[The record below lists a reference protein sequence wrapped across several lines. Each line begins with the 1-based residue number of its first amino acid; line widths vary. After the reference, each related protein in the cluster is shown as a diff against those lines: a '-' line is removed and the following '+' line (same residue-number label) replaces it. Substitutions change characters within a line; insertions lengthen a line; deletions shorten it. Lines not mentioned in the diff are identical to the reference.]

1 MDYLCGRRMDSMIP
15 ILFEWYARN
24 GRDLPWRRT
33 RDPYRIWLSEVILQ
47 QTRVAQG
54 TGYYL
59 RFTERFP
66 DVGALAAASE
76 DEVLKLWQGLG
87 YYSRARNLHAAARE
101 IVGRFGGEFPSAPD
115 AIRSLP
121 GVGDYTAAAVA
132 STAFG
137 APTAVLDGNVF
148 RVLARL
154 FDLDAPIDTG
164 AGRRLFAELAQSLLD
179 AERPGEFNQAM
190 MDFGALQ
197 CTPVQPRC
205 GECPLAGRCR
215 ALAAGTV
222 AERPVKRGRT
232 KVRDRWFHYL
242 HVTCDGRTLLRR
254 REERDIWQG
263 LYEFPLL
270 ETEGP
275 ADFAALAASPA
286 FRDLLGDGEWQ
297 LVATVP
303 MPRHQLSHQ
312 TVHATVYRIR
322 TPLLTASAEALAV
335 DASAVGDYAV
345 PRLLERYL
353 LQYGS

>member
-1 MDYLCGRRMDSMIP
+1 M
-15 ILFEWYARN
+15 
-24 GRDLPWRRT
+24 
-33 RDPYRIWLSEVILQ
+33 
-47 QTRVAQG
+47 
-54 TGYYL
+54 
-59 RFTERFP
+59 
-66 DVGALAAASE
+66 AA
-76 DEVLKLWQGLG
+76 
-87 YYSRARNLHAAARE
+87 
-101 IVGRFGGEFPSAPD
+101 
-115 AIRSLP
+115 
-121 GVGDYTAAAVA
+121 
-132 STAFG
+132 
-137 APTAVLDGNVF
+137 
-148 RVLARL
+148 
-154 FDLDAPIDTG
+154 
-164 AGRRLFAELAQSLLD
+164 LAQSLLD

-322 TPLLTASAEALAV
+322 TPLLTASAEGLGV
-335 DASAVGDYAV
+335 EASAVGDKAV
-345 PRLLERYL
+345 PRLLELNL
-353 LQYGS
+353 LQTGS